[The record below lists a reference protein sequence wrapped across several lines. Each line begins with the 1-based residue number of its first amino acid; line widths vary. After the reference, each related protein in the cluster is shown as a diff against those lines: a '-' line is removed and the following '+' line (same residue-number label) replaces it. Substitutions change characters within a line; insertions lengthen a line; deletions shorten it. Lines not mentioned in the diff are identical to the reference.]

1 MDIINYKIIEC
12 DRLSSEDVKILGIDA
27 NNKSSWRN
35 VIKPIQLK
43 KGDQINL
50 EQVVISQK
58 GADSNSIEFNGEN
71 QDGLRDNFS
80 LLQVGFYLNNNGIHT
95 LGLPFADKD
104 DLSKRTTYHTDT
116 YVSYTDDQ
124 NTYNVPSTTQGKAN
138 YQHPLPT
145 TNYDN
150 TDINLDKIISINPY
164 QYIDSSKYA
173 KLDDSYLGWERDIYT
188 GRRPSNYPKCNLML
202 EDIPLNLKSGFL
214 NPNSIGDKL
223 TLQMQRTLPAK
234 DDIKTPHVDN
244 GYDSNII
251 NDLYHPKPFLFNSN
265 ENGVAHNVKKL
276 LYTFNGYCYKSIRC
290 NFNGSQD
297 PIYTNI
303 CVSNPYKYVYGVRLI
318 QDTDV
323 YPQNTLT
330 QDDNGYDELMGTDDN
345 IEQVNMRIYYP
356 VFFFSNYLYNG
367 TDSMDKN
374 NWNIYSPMSSRIKGY
389 GTTHILTLETT
400 LNYSDTIDY
409 DRIYKISSN
418 TINDANIRYLVE
430 ENGQLKI
437 RSNSDIIDDLGN
449 EGKPIFYFN
458 GNPARYYLLIIWNA
472 VPTLEKNDIWIS
484 EMNNKQIELNNINFI
499 DYYNNGVITISN
511 NDLNYNWYLSF
522 DDRVFTHGR
531 IINTQTR
538 TDPNNLYIANFTL
551 DDNYNINITTLIN
564 NYDLPN
570 VGLASLNILWKS
582 TNNALNLYN
591 FVQYPTLQNYTI
603 TWLNPN
609 KVIQYDFYIE
619 SAAGT
624 TPLSALKIY
633 CKFDNRNKN
642 EYETKNGVIT
652 YTGIWY
658 YQNNQNQV
666 DKGIG
671 NFKLENETITLIDNS
686 NEPTIQ
692 KFIYDGKLYN
702 FKNHKIIP
710 KDDIKKII
718 PTGWTVINNSKNNPI
733 NDGNSIIYTKFEHL
747 TTNQIKP
754 TDYGDGSYSGVEN
767 GNYILSNGDLATTN
781 LNNNVTL
788 IEDRARFQKNQ
799 LLITNIKFTLENI
812 KIIADWMKY
821 NKIYDGI
828 KTKKSEILKDT
839 ENYYINIDI
848 GRTSDYNINT
858 TDQFDI
864 YGVVPP
870 YMVDKGRMGVD
881 DGNAENK
888 GVTSVRA
895 KSDFHKRQEI
905 KIRSSFYNEYYDTTK
920 IFYDGVIQD
929 EYPTQINQGLYN
941 YAYTPEKNELP
952 IKDLIDYCKENN
964 IGIIP
969 LNSGD
974 NIKQPA
980 NNECYYTCGF
990 LVYDNYVRREILKI
1004 QNLTYFGFSPQFQ
1017 DCPQVCPMSINQ
1029 SPNYFSSPPSNGV
1042 DDMANMATNINIGAV
1057 NPTITFNI
1065 NFSQYQISN
1074 FHTPMYQNELNS
1086 SADDAGKIVARIQ
1099 DQTVNFTSFF
1109 QNRIDFDGSSLKS
1122 GNPWGNSNLGIND
1135 SQSGIFINNIYSQ
1148 KADVITDII
1157 SHEDGNAVEITP
1169 ENYYNSLWFKLGFT
1183 YFDLI
1188 PIKFIENDF
1197 KNRFYD
1203 LYYNNINVL
1212 EYRKLSVKPFTTNSD
1227 IGISES
1233 IGANVFGFDASSGG
1247 TALTGKIAFSLGYN
1261 NNQEVALEVSSAF
1274 MSATSIPVQIST
1286 PYYRI
1291 YTNLPIDNLNYQN
1304 DRNNLSCI
1312 GLGLRNYASSSFY
1325 YSYAMSYNATITKDI
1340 TITEIKSEIRT
1351 TDGVVARNLSDKSS
1365 IIYKITQQRTIGSA
1379 QPAPEV
1385 ELLQK
1390 INNEL
1395 KENNKIETKENFFER
1410 LKLEQAE
1417 MEKEDGR
1424 GVGSMVRD
1432 KLKTTEANTQELP
1445 EEEQQ
1450 GVENLLY
1457 NLKLKI
1463 IKNIVN
1469 KSVVILSKKGR
1480 PSQWDINDKMKDIAK
1495 NLTNYFY
1502 SKTNDLRKVEKIFY
1516 NEGQN
1521 ALNSKLVQNFIKKI
1535 SGFMVNVEGEL
1546 VRSNTPLS
1554 SGTLDIDTLGSRLI
1568 LDKINNSINTE
1579 GRQQLTTTIETLVSD
1594 LFQDSQNIKIISGL
1608 KTFNPLDVRYK
1619 IGKKIKLSDSL
1630 PNFLKDELKLKEND
1644 IQRIMMNKNLTN
1656 LNRLYKK
1663 AQELAKE
1670 NNDETLRSPMNT
1682 FLQILEN
1689 MNINIS
1695 NEQKVKILGLIM
1707 RKENEQAMQRAQQFS
1722 KVKED
1727 IKTKVK
1733 EKKKEDKK
1741 EDDKTKE

>member
-27 NNKSSWRN
+27 DNKSSWRN

-50 EQVVISQK
+50 EQVIISQK

-104 DLSKRTTYHTDT
+104 DLSKRTTYHTNT
-116 YVSYTDDQ
+116 YMSYTDENN
-124 NTYNVPSTTQGKAN
+124 NTYNVPSTSQGKAN

-173 KLDDSYLGWERDIYT
+173 KIDPNYMGWERDIET
-188 GRRPSNYPKCNLML
+188 GRRPLNYPKCNLML
-202 EDIPLNLKSGFL
+202 EDIPLNLKAGFL

-223 TLQMQRTLPAK
+223 TLQLQRTLPAK
-234 DDIKTPHVDN
+234 DDIQTPNVNN
-244 GYDSNII
+244 GYDSDIM
-251 NDLYHPKPFLFNSN
+251 NDLEHPMPSLFNSN
-265 ENGVAHNVKKL
+265 EQGVAHNPKKL

-290 NFNGSQD
+290 NFNVKNHIQD
-297 PIYTNI
+297 PIYTNL

-318 QDTDV
+318 QDTNV

-330 QDDNGYDELMGTDDN
+330 QDENGYDELMGTDDN

-367 TDSMDKN
+367 NDSMDKN
-374 NWNIYSPMSSRIKGY
+374 NWNIYSPKSSRIIGV

-409 DRIYKISSN
+409 DRIYRIPT
-418 TINDANIRYLVE
+418 TINDANIRYLVQ
-430 ENGQLKI
+430 ENSQLKI
-437 RSNSDIIDDLGN
+437 RSNANIINDLGN
-449 EGKPIFYFN
+449 EGKPIFYLN
-458 GNPARYYLLIIWNA
+458 ENPERYYLLIIWNA

-484 EMNNKQIELNNINFI
+484 EMNNKQIQLNNINFI

-511 NDLNYNWYLSF
+511 NDLNYSWYLSF
-522 DDRVFTHGR
+522 NDRAFTHGR
-531 IINTQTR
+531 IINTQR
-538 TDPNNLYIANFTL
+538 RIDANNLYIANFTL
-551 DDNYNINITTLIN
+551 DDNYNINITTLTN

-570 VGLASLNILWKS
+570 VGLASLNILWKNS
-582 TNNALNLYN
+582 NNDLYN

-619 SAAGT
+619 AAVGT
-624 TPLSALKIY
+624 TPLTALKIY

-642 EYETKNGVIT
+642 DYETKNGVII

-666 DKGIG
+666 DKGVG
-671 NFKLENETITLIDNS
+671 KFKLENETITLIDNS

-747 TTNQIKP
+747 TKNQIKP
-754 TDYGDGSYSGVEN
+754 TYYGDGTYSGVEN
-767 GNYILSNGDLATTN
+767 GNYNLSNGDIATTI

-788 IEDRARFQKNQ
+788 IEDRARLQKNQ

-812 KIIADWMKY
+812 KIIGDWMKY
-821 NKIYDGI
+821 NKIYDGT
-828 KTKKSEILKDT
+828 KTKKSEILNDT
-839 ENYYINIDI
+839 ENYYINVDI

-858 TDQFDI
+858 NDQFNI

-870 YMVDKGRMGVD
+870 YMLDKGRMGID
-881 DGNAENK
+881 DGSGSENK

-895 KSDFHKRQEI
+895 KSDYHTRQEI
-905 KIRSSFYNEYYDTTK
+905 KIRSSFYDEYYDTTK
-920 IFYDGVIQD
+920 IFYNGVIQD

-941 YAYTPEKNELP
+941 YAYTAEKNEPP
-952 IKDLIDYCKENN
+952 IKDLIDYCKEHN

-969 LNSGD
+969 LNNGN

-1042 DDMANMATNINIGAV
+1042 DDMANMATNINIGCV

-1086 SADDAGKIVARIQ
+1086 SADDAGRIVARLQ

-1109 QNRIDFDGSSLKS
+1109 QNRIDFDGSALKA

-1157 SHEDGNAVEITP
+1157 SHEDNNSVEITP
-1169 ENYYNSLWFKLGFT
+1169 DNYYNSLWFKLGFT

-1203 LYYNNINVL
+1203 LYYNNIDVL
-1212 EYRKLSVKPFTTNSD
+1212 EYRKLAVKPFTTNSD
-1227 IGISES
+1227 IGIAES
-1233 IGANVFGFDASSGG
+1233 IGGNVFGYDASAGG

-1304 DRNNLSCI
+1304 DRNNLQCI

-1340 TITEIKSEIRT
+1340 TITEIKTEIRT
-1351 TDGVVARNLSDKSS
+1351 TDGVIARNLSDKSS
-1365 IIYKITQQRTIGSA
+1365 VIYKITQQRTIGSA
-1379 QPAPEV
+1379 QPAPQV

-1390 INNEL
+1390 ISDEL

-1417 MEKEDGR
+1417 MEDEDK
-1424 GVGSMVRD
+1424 VDS
-1432 KLKTTEANTQELP
+1432 KLSEQ
-1445 EEEQQ
+1445 EQQ

-1469 KSVVILSKKGR
+1469 KSVVVATKKQR
-1480 PSQWDINDKMKDIAK
+1480 PSMRDINNAIRDIAK

-1502 SKTNDLRKVEKIFY
+1502 SKTNDLRDVEKLFY
-1516 NEGQN
+1516 KEGQN

-1535 SGFMVNVEGEL
+1535 SGFMVNVQGDL
-1546 VRSNTPLS
+1546 VKSNTPLS
-1554 SGTLDIDTLGSRLI
+1554 IGTLDIDPLGSRML

-1579 GRQQLTTTIETLVSD
+1579 GRQELTTTLQKLVLD
-1594 LFQDSQNIKIISGL
+1594 LFQDSQNIKIISGQ
-1608 KTFNPLDVRYK
+1608 KIFNPLDVRYK
-1619 IGKKIKLSDSL
+1619 KGEKKIKLSDSL
-1630 PNFLKDELKLKEND
+1630 PNFLKDELKLKKND
-1644 IQRIMMNKNLTN
+1644 IQKIMLNKNLTN

-1663 AQELAKE
+1663 AQELAQEKK
-1670 NNDETLRSPMNT
+1670 NDALRSPINT
-1682 FLQILEN
+1682 FLQILKN
-1689 MNINIS
+1689 MGINIS

-1707 RKENEQAMQRAQQFS
+1707 KTMGDVASERA
-1722 KVKED
+1722 
-1727 IKTKVK
+1727 
-1733 EKKKEDKK
+1733 KKKEKLMQSIKTREK
-1741 EDDKTKE
+1741 EKEKEKEKE